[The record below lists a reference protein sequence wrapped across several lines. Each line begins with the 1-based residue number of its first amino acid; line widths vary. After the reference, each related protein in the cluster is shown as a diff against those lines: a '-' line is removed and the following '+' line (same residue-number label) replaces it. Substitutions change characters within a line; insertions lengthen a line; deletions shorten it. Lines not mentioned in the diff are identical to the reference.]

1 MSDYKNA
8 VIAGLSVLV
17 ISLYAQAQ
25 KQSSVDLTDLVGSFN
40 KASGETQSLLLGLG
54 IFLVLLILVAIL
66 AK

>member
-40 KASGETQSLLLGLG
+40 KASWETQSLLLGLG